1 MDVVFSPQQMNHH
14 PSTYISR
21 GRVVPNPE
29 GPDRAETLLGAVR
42 GLGLPVVAP
51 RRFGRALYAQVHDAG
66 YLDFLEH
73 GHRQWQTLPNASAEI
88 VPNVH
93 PNGRMN
99 GRPQHIVGLAGL
111 YMADTACPIGAQT
124 WESAGASAD
133 AAATAA
139 RLVVEGAPSA
149 YALCRPPGHHA
160 YADMAGGFC
169 YLNNVAIAAA
179 VLRSRFAR
187 VAILD
192 VDVHHG
198 NGTQG
203 IFYRRADVFFAS
215 LHADPAAYYPWYVGF
230 ADERGEGPGIGSNL
244 NLPLAHGTGDDGV
257 LAALDTA
264 IRAIRAAQP
273 AALAVSL
280 GLDMSADDPLGVI
293 KVTPQGFARMGQAAA
308 SLGLPTVLVQEGGY
322 MSPALG
328 GNLASFLA
336 GFGATRGAA

>member
-1 MDVVFSPQQMNHH
+1 MDVVFSPVQMNHR
-14 PSTYISR
+14 PSSFINR
-21 GRVVPNPE
+21 GRVMPSPE
-29 GPDRAETLLGAVR
+29 GPDRAEALLGAVR
-42 GLGLPVVAP
+42 GLGLAVIAP
-51 RRFGRALYAQVHDAG
+51 QRFGRALYAKIHDGG

-73 GHRQWQTLPNASAEI
+73 GHRQWQALPNASPEI

-93 PNGRMN
+93 PNGRMG
-99 GRPQHIVGLAGL
+99 GRPLHIVGLAGL
-111 YMADTACPIGAQT
+111 YMADTACPIGGET
-124 WESAGASAD
+124 WESACASAD
-133 AAATAA
+133 SAATAA
-139 RLVVEGAPSA
+139 RLVIEGAPSA

-179 VLRSRFAR
+179 VLRERFAR

-215 LHADPAAYYPWYVGF
+215 LHADPTAYYPWYVGF
-230 ADERGEGPGIGSNL
+230 ADERGEGPGLGSNL
-244 NLPLAHGTGDDGV
+244 NLPIAHGTGDDGV
-257 LAALDTA
+257 LAALDQA
-264 IRAIRAAQP
+264 IRAIRVAQP

-280 GLDMSADDPLGVI
+280 GLDMSVDDPLGAL
-293 KVTPQGFARMGQAAA
+293 KVTPAGFTRMGAAVA
-308 SLGLPTVLVQEGGY
+308 GLGLPTVLVQEGGY

-328 GNLASFLA
+328 GNLAAFLG
-336 GFGATRGAA
+336 GFGARS